1 MMQSHVRFD
10 SRIYQTSSCLQH
22 GIIPLA
28 IFHSQLR
35 FLLCVVDADCH
46 ASVLTD
52 HELRAVGCDS
62 VRVGHDGEPQIQIP
76 WAESEESQFTFHAG
90 FQTMGSR
97 RILLLDAY
105 DSVAPSFGRV
115 GGSNASTRS
124 SSLGIPSTFEM
135 NSMPMAVHRESA
147 CRSVYVNRMTGVSG
161 KTFFRTVAASAP
173 FTRGIARSRS
183 IKSGFD
189 FLAFSIASMPS
200 NASRTTISLCRP

>member
-62 VRVGHDGEPQIQIP
+62 VRVGRRVSTTLRQVLTEF
-76 WAESEESQFTFHAG
+76 SELFSFPPRNFSP
-90 FQTMGSR
+90 GSPSNDDR
-97 RILLLDAY
+97 RL
-105 DSVAPSFGRV
+105 GRPT
-115 GGSNASTRS
+115 ASPLFLS
-124 SSLGIPSTFEM
+124 SS
-135 NSMPMAVHRESA
+135 
-147 CRSVYVNRMTGVSG
+147 
-161 KTFFRTVAASAP
+161 
-173 FTRGIARSRS
+173 
-183 IKSGFD
+183 GF
-189 FLAFSIASMPS
+189 
-200 NASRTTISLCRP
+200 